1 MPLARR
7 LVLAALVLAAVAALA
22 GALLPRAEAP
32 SLVRDAA
39 KAMPS
44 DWFLAQR
51 MLPDGSVPSER
62 VEAAREQR
70 LFEQALMTSA
80 GVDWE
85 CVGPYNI
92 GGRITSLAAL
102 PGGATVYVGSANGGV
117 FKSTDFGIHFAPLTD
132 ATPIVS
138 VGAIALDPLDSQT
151 LYVGTGESNGSVDSY
166 DGNGLWR
173 SRDGGAS
180 WVPLGLEAT
189 ARIGEVAVDPQDP
202 QHLLVAA
209 MGRQFSTGPDR
220 GLYRSTNGGA
230 TWSKV
235 LFVND
240 STGVSA
246 VVFNPAHPETVYA
259 ATWERV
265 RRPTYRRA
273 FGPGGGI
280 WRSVNRGAT
289 WTRLTNG
296 LPAADDNLG
305 RIGLAVAPS
314 RPSRVYAQIISG
326 AIGGYTGRG
335 LYRSDD
341 GGQSWVRRDT
351 GPFVSSFGGFGWYF
365 GEVAVDP
372 SNADVVYTCGVSI
385 LKSSDG
391 GVSFSDVTS
400 GAHVDE
406 HALWIDPSNSNRV
419 LMGSDGG
426 FYWTLGGVGWNKS
439 LDLPISQ
446 FYAGTVAPQN
456 AAKIL
461 GGTQDNGTLKTEA
474 GPSAWTNIL
483 GGDGFHVLVDA
494 ANVNV
499 LFAEWQFA
507 SSGSGVRR
515 STNNGASFLATAGWS
530 ASDRYNWNTP
540 FAANPRAPGTLL
552 AGSHRVYRSY
562 DNGRAWAPISPDLTH
577 NLSAGV
583 VLSTITTVAVS
594 AADTSLYYA
603 GTDDGRVWRSENQGV
618 DWFGID
624 FGLPS
629 RYVTRIVPDPVDPQ
643 GVYVTLSGFGL
654 DELAAHVYR
663 STNRGLTWFPVH
675 GNLPDVPANDLVV
688 DPLDPQ
694 TLYLGTDVGVYFT
707 HNRGAVW
714 APMGRSM
721 PVQSVADLELHASSR
736 QLVAFTHG
744 RSAWR
749 FDLSFL
755 PVSVPVDRG
764 AVAPALALSRPSPQ
778 PARGA
783 VELALTLSRAG
794 SAEVTVHDVSGRR
807 VLELFRGPLPAGR
820 RTLRWERANA
830 FGARVRAGVY
840 FVRATVDGASANQR
854 VVLID

>member
-1 MPLARR
+1 MHLARR
-7 LVLAALVLAAVAALA
+7 LALAALALAAAVVA
-22 GALLPRAEAP
+22 GGLLHRPQPP
-32 SLVRDAA
+32 SLARDAA
-39 KAMPS
+39 KARPS
-44 DWFLAQR
+44 DWFYAQR
-51 MLPDGSVPSER
+51 MLPDGSVPSDR

-138 VGAIALDPLDSQT
+138 VGAIALDPADPQT

-173 SRDGGAS
+173 SNDGGAS
-180 WVPLGLEAT
+180 WVSLGLEAT

-230 TWSKV
+230 TWSRV

-240 STGVSA
+240 STGVSD
-246 VVFNPAHPETVYA
+246 VVFNPAHPDTVYA

-335 LYRSDD
+335 LYRTDD
-341 GGQSWVRRDT
+341 GGQTWVRRDT
-351 GPFVSSFGGFGWYF
+351 GPFSASFGGFGWYF

-372 SNADVVYTCGVSI
+372 LDADRVYTCGVSVLRSI
-385 LKSSDG
+385 DG
-391 GVSFSDVTS
+391 GVSFTDITS

-406 HALWIDPSNSNRV
+406 HALWIDPTNPNRV
-419 LMGSDGG
+419 LMGGDGG

-461 GGTQDNGTLKTEA
+461 GGTQDNGTLKTET
-474 GPSAWTNIL
+474 GPSAWANIL

-494 ANVNV
+494 ANVNL
-499 LFAEWQFA
+499 LFGEWQFA
-507 SSGSGVRR
+507 SNNSGVKR
-515 STNNGASFLATAGWS
+515 SVNNGASFLSTTGWS
-530 ASDRYNWNTP
+530 SGDRYNWNTP
-540 FAANPRAPGTLL
+540 FTANPRSEATLL
-552 AGSHRVYRSY
+552 AGSHRVYRSL
-562 DNGRAWAPISPDLTH
+562 DNGRTWSAISPDLTY
-577 NLSAGV
+577 NLASGV

-603 GTDDGRVWRSENQGV
+603 GTDDGRVWRSDNFGV

-629 RYVTRIVPDPVDPQ
+629 RYVTRVVPDPVDPQ

-663 STNRGLTWFPVH
+663 STNRGLTWFPIA

-688 DPLDPQ
+688 DPVDPQ

-707 HNRGAVW
+707 HSRGAVW

-721 PVQSVADLELHASSR
+721 PVQSVADLELHAASR

-749 FDLSFL
+749 FDLAYL
-755 PVSVPVDRG
+755 PVSVPG
-764 AVAPALALSRPSPQ
+764 GGGTVAPALALSTPSPQ

-783 VELALTLSRAG
+783 VEFALTIPRAG

-807 VLELFRGPLPAGR
+807 VCELFRGSLPAGR
-820 RTLRWERANA
+820 RTLRWERADA

-840 FVRATVDGASANQR
+840 FVRATVDGAAANRR
-854 VVLID
+854 VVLVD